1 MAGESSM
8 ASRKEA
14 LVFARFPPPC
24 RIPFPITWL
33 CLLSLLTLFFILV
46 SPASPQTSSQ
56 QYVYASAP
64 GSSSPSSVPGF
75 ANVSQTGALHLLANS
90 PFNERLEGGLLAI
103 DGQGK
108 FLFVLNPTSDDVS
121 MFQIDPATGN
131 LSEVLGSP
139 FAVPTIPFSTSPPAQ
154 PLSMATERSGQF
166 LFVGYLLADSAN
178 STGSSAIVSLAI
190 DTSGSSPI
198 LRFVGSVFTLAA
210 PIQLLTDSKGLR
222 LYAGMGIGN
231 NGTMQSGPE
240 VYSIDGAGNLSF
252 QGIAPNPE
260 NRGTDF
266 AIDPQDRFVFAVGGL
281 MAAHLVACVIS
292 PVDGTLPT
300 CGPPLDLS
308 ATLPGMVVESS
319 GHFLY
324 IPDFPQSAV
333 AFSVDQTTGDAT
345 QVASLPGIVL
355 SQGASV
361 ADPMG
366 PYIYSS
372 DPSFTA
378 GGVHTYLV
386 DQQTGNLTEIP
397 GSPFTA
403 GVSVCCQGLAIT
415 GNPVQPVSGPAAA
428 LFPST
433 ASNFTATAGF
443 NSAPQTFS
451 LVNIGNQL
459 LAINSISLAGAD
471 SSSFS
476 QTNTCSAALSSNA
489 HCSISVTFNPA
500 TSGAFTA
507 TLQIAD
513 NAPGSP
519 QTLALNGT
527 GFTPVP
533 GISFSPPSLSF
544 PLPPFAATTQGTSSA
559 SETLT
564 ITNSGNAPLHISSVS
579 LSGPNPSDFTFT
591 NNCTAA
597 LAPSANCTL
606 SVVFSPI
613 APGQRT
619 ASLLFSDDAPGSPQG
634 VSLTGTAIAAF
645 SSGPAPGSSTTVS
658 VSAGQ
663 PAQYQLQLTPGAGF
677 TGTVGLTCSGA
688 PLGAVCQ
695 VPANVSLANGAPATF
710 TVTVTTSGP
719 AFMPP
724 LSPLR
729 LPPISTLPL
738 PEPLALAL
746 LLFLLILFA
755 TNQRASERVSAGSR
769 AAFCAALSAGIF
781 CVTLGLSGCGGGG
794 AAVTP
799 SPSPVITP
807 SGTSTITISLSAT
820 SSSGQF
826 LQLQPIQL
834 MLTVK

>member
-1 MAGESSM
+1 MARESPM

-64 GSSSPSSVPGF
+64 GSPSPSSVPGF

-210 PIQLLTDSKGLR
+210 PIQLLSDSKGLR

-324 IPDFPQSAV
+324 IPDFSQSAV

-366 PYIYSS
+366 PYIYSA

-519 QTLALNGT
+519 QALSLNGT
-527 GFTPVP
+527 GAAPVP
-533 GISFSPPSLSF
+533 AISLSPLSLSF
-544 PLPPFAATTQGTSSA
+544 PAPPSAATTEGTSSA
-559 SETLT
+559 PQVVTVFSTGN
-564 ITNSGNAPLHISSVS
+564 ITLHISSVS
-579 LSGPNPSDFTFT
+579 IGGPNPSDFSFT
-591 NNCTAA
+591 NNCAAA

-619 ASLLFSDDAPGSPQG
+619 ATLTFSDDAPNSPQT
-634 VSLTGTAIAAF
+634 VSLSGTAV
-645 SSGPAPGSSTTVS
+645 STVS
-658 VSAGQ
+658 GGAAPSGSTSATVSAGQ
-663 PAQYQLQLTPGAGF
+663 PAQYLLQLMPGSGF
-677 TGTVGLTCSGA
+677 TGTIGLTCSGA

-695 VPANVSLANGAPATF
+695 APSSVAVTNGNPVPFN
-710 TVTVTTSGP
+710 VTVTTSGTAQLP
-719 AFMPP
+719 PSAP
-724 LSPLR
+724 LST
-729 LPPISTLPL
+729 PPVWRVPMPTPILL
-738 PEPLALAL
+738 V
-746 LLFLLILFA
+746 LLFLLFSL
-755 TNQRASERVSAGSR
+755 
-769 AAFCAALSAGIF
+769 LS
-781 CVTLGLSGCGGGG
+781 
-794 AAVTP
+794 
-799 SPSPVITP
+799 
-807 SGTSTITISLSAT
+807 
-820 SSSGQF
+820 
-826 LQLQPIQL
+826 
-834 MLTVK
+834 KKE